1 MENFDIERLHAD
13 CLKWC
18 ENPVWKPWQQEYRLE
33 KMTGNYRRIL
43 DKHRS
48 LIASLYDDSDLYD
61 GLPTMQFAHL
71 IGLNVESY
79 RKEAAPEPTH
89 SRLSAFLILQN
100 EFGWERDKK
109 DSWRWYKDAYTI
121 RVLDSCNGKTSCF
134 LVCKKV
140 GSDTPIDFLFDYGKE
155 DGLRKWLG
163 RFDEAPTP
171 EKEIEAIEQ
180 EAHEIL
186 IGKGFEWN
194 EVHKEWR
201 KKELQIWHGDDGY
214 YFARFHNHN
223 IPARLP
229 SMPFASWV
237 ESVEKMTAEP
247 EKEIE
252 AAPLSGLLKGEGNLL
267 SAHSAFRKALED
279 RFQPTLECLTN
290 DRQDR
295 IEILKLAVKATKGQD
310 KDLRVVKAMI
320 AYKRFAKLV
329 GLDEPQP
336 QIVEPEA
343 PDSPKVPQANAQ
355 DPRKVLA
362 ENGWMQKNHPYVDLY
377 EKDGI
382 ELWWSGDIWII
393 KLDDKKARWD
403 GTAANLAEL
412 TAKPAANA
420 LAPEEVLRTNGWTP
434 DGTRNYYTYWTK
446 DGICVFWN
454 GDNWGIRQ
462 DIERVTQS
470 HFWNP
475 DKCSFSE
482 WLATETANL
491 QAPNPEQPA
500 AEQEKVECTITRM
513 ELVPCKFGRVEFGY
527 AAIDAKGKKY
537 LLSHYGIDE
546 VATAEVLRLAYSTMA
561 SAGAVRLEDLIG
573 RKILVMPSES
583 NALLLPL
590 EFV

>member
-171 EKEIEAIEQ
+171 EKEIETIEQ
-180 EAHEIL
+180 EANEIL

-223 IPARLP
+223 IPIRLP

-252 AAPLSGLLKGEGNLL
+252 AAPLSGLLKGDGNLL

-295 IEILKLAVKATKGQD
+295 IELLKLAVQMATEYSK
-310 KDLRVVKAMI
+310 K
-320 AYKRFAKLV
+320 
-329 GLDEPQP
+329 E
-336 QIVEPEA
+336 
-343 PDSPKVPQANAQ
+343 
-355 DPRKVLA
+355 
-362 ENGWMQKNHPYVDLY
+362 
-377 EKDGI
+377 
-382 ELWWSGDIWII
+382 SGM
-393 KLDDKKARWD
+393 KF
-403 GTAANLAEL
+403 G
-412 TAKPAANA
+412 
-420 LAPEEVLRTNGWTP
+420 
-434 DGTRNYYTYWTK
+434 
-446 DGICVFWN
+446 F
-454 GDNWGIRQ
+454 
-462 DIERVTQS
+462 
-470 HFWNP
+470 
-475 DKCSFSE
+475 
-482 WLATETANL
+482 ATETFYKQLCKLAGMDDP
-491 QAPNPEQPA
+491 QSQTVEAPKPEQPA
-500 AEQEKVECTITRM
+500 AEQGKVECTITRM
-513 ELVPCKFGRVEFGY
+513 ELVPCNFGGVEFGY

-537 LLSHYGIDE
+537 LFSHYGSDE
-546 VATAEVLRLAYSTMA
+546 VATAEVLRLAHSTMA

-573 RKILVMPSES
+573 RKILVAPSES